1 MNLRAVALVSGVVGG
16 LCWSTRLV
24 LDLTE
29 TGGTGLLDALHWAGL
44 VLLAVA
50 MVGFGAGLVS
60 SSAAWLRVIVG
71 IAFPAL
77 VWSVLEV
84 FRPAADTEV
93 VDGVFGG
100 CRPGP
105 LAAGPGRRP
114 ARRSPLRGTPTAEHT
129 PADSRTPRGMRQTAA
144 GFNHE
149 DPFPEVDVG
158 PVVGARGDDQPAHLP
173 AGPARH
179 G

>member
-1 MNLRAVALVSGVVGG
+1 MNLRAVALVSGVAGG

-24 LDLTE
+24 LHLTE
-29 TGGTGLLDALHWAGL
+29 TAGTGLLDALGWAGL

-77 VWSVLEV
+77 VWSLLEV
-84 FRPAADTEV
+84 FRPVADTEV

-100 CRPGP
+100 IVLVLC
-105 LAAGPGRRP
+105 LAGLRR
-114 ARRSPLRGTPTAEHT
+114 
-129 PADSRTPRGMRQTAA
+129 
-144 GFNHE
+144 
-149 DPFPEVDVG
+149 
-158 PVVGARGDDQPAHLP
+158 
-173 AGPARH
+173 GPARSEQPPRH
-179 G
+179 THRGAHAR